1 MTKQVYI
8 VSVARTP
15 MGSFMGSFAG
25 IPATRLGA
33 IAVKE
38 AVKRAGIEPSMVQEL
53 YMGNVLQASL
63 GQAPATQV
71 AMYSGLGSN
80 IPCTTIN
87 KVCASGSK
95 AIMLAAQNI
104 ALGDADIVVAG
115 GMENMS
121 AVPYYIDKA
130 RSGYKYGNGV
140 LVDGLQKDGLWD
152 VYNDYAM
159 GNCAELCAKEMNITR
174 EMQDAF
180 TIESYKRAAAAY
192 EAGHFA
198 YEMVGVEVAKG
209 KETVTI
215 TADEDYN
222 KVNFDK
228 IPGLRPVFVKDG
240 TVTAA
245 NASTMNDGAS
255 ALVLMSGEK
264 VKELGLK
271 PLARIVA
278 YADAAQAPEWFTT
291 APSLAIPKALQ
302 KAGLSVNDIDLFE
315 LNEAFA
321 VVGLANMSKLNIDP
335 SKVNI
340 WGGAVALGH
349 PLGSSGSRIVC
360 TLINQMLH
368 LDKKLGVTGICNGG
382 GGASAIV
389 LEKA

>member
-1 MTKQVYI
+1 MNREVFI

-15 MGSFMGSFAG
+15 MGSFMGSLAS

-38 AVKRAGIEPSMVQEL
+38 AVKRAGIEGNLVQEI

-71 AMYSGLGSN
+71 AIYSGLGSN
-80 IPCTTIN
+80 IPATTVN

-95 AIMLAAQNI
+95 AIMFGAQNI
-104 ALGDADIVVAG
+104 LLGDADIVVAG

-121 AVPYYIDKA
+121 SVPYYIDKA

-152 VYNDYAM
+152 VYGDFAM
-159 GNCAELCAKEMNITR
+159 GNCAEICAKDMNITR

-180 TIESYKRAAAAY
+180 AIESYKRAAAAY
-192 EAGHFA
+192 AAGHFN
-198 YEMVGVEVAKG
+198 YELAGVEVQKG
-209 KETVTI
+209 KETTTI
-215 TADEDYN
+215 MADEEFN

-228 IPGLRPVFVKDG
+228 IPGLRPVFAKDG

-255 ALVLMSGEK
+255 AVVLMSGEK
-264 VKELGLK
+264 IKELGIK
-271 PLARIVA
+271 PLAKILS

-291 APSLAIPKALQ
+291 SPSLAIPKALH
-302 KAGLSVNDIDLFE
+302 KANMDIKDVDLFE
-315 LNEAFA
+315 INEAFA
-321 VVGLANMSKLNIDP
+321 VVSIANNMKLGLDP

-360 TLINQMLH
+360 TLVNQLIH
-368 LDKKLGVTGICNGG
+368 SDKKLGVIGICNGG
-382 GGASAIV
+382 GGASAMVI
-389 LEKA
+389 EKV

>member
-1 MTKQVYI
+1 MSREVYI
-8 VSVARTP
+8 VSIARTP
-15 MGSFMGSFAG
+15 MGSFMGSLSSVS
-25 IPATRLGA
+25 ATKLGA

-38 AVKRAGIEPSMVQEL
+38 AVKRAGIEPSQIQEL

-71 AMYSGLGSN
+71 AIFAGLGNN

-95 AIMLAAQNI
+95 AVMLAAQNI
-104 ALGDADIVVAG
+104 LCGDADIVVAG

-121 AVPYYIDKA
+121 SVPYYIDKA

-159 GNCAELCAKEMNITR
+159 GNCADLCAREMNFTR
-174 EMQDAF
+174 EQQDAF
-180 TIESYKRAAAAY
+180 AIESYKKAAAAY
-192 EAGHFA
+192 AAGSFNF
-198 YEMVGVEVAKG
+198 EMVDVEVNKG
-209 KETVTI
+209 RETLTI
-215 TADEDYN
+215 SADEDYN

-228 IPGLRPVFVKDG
+228 IPALKPVFAKDG

-255 ALVLMSGEK
+255 ALVLMSGDK
-264 VKELGLK
+264 LQELGIK
-271 PLARIVA
+271 PLAKIIG

-302 KAGLSVNDIDLFE
+302 KAGITIGQVDLFE

-321 VVGLANMSKLNIDP
+321 VVGLANIAKLNIDA

-340 WGGAVALGH
+340 WGGAVAIGH
-349 PLGSSGSRIVC
+349 ALGSSGSRILC
-360 TLINQMLH
+360 TLVSQLISTN
-368 LDKKLGVTGICNGG
+368 KKYGTIGICNGG

-389 LEKA
+389 IERV